1 MSLKATEKVDTNRY
15 AITVEIDA
23 ETFAKA
29 VEKVTAKALKNI
41 TIPGFRKGKA
51 PRNMIYK
58 MYGEDVFY
66 QDALEEL
73 YPDAADAAL
82 NESGIELAEQKVD
95 FELVSM
101 DKNGVTFKLLV
112 TAKPEVTLGDYKGLK
127 AERAVV
133 KVEDAEVDAEIAQM
147 QDRNARIITVEGRA
161 AQLGDTAVID
171 FEGFVDG
178 VAFEGGKGESYSL
191 ELGSGSFI
199 PGFEE
204 QLVGKNAGDDVD
216 VNVTFPEEYHAEEL
230 KGKEALFKCKIHEL
244 KTKELP
250 ELDDEFA
257 KDVSEFD
264 TLDELKKSI
273 ADKIAEAKNARADG
287 EVENALIEQVV
298 ANMTVE
304 VPDCMVE
311 QRIDDNVRDFE
322 NRLRYQGLDMKTYMQ
337 YTGMDE
343 QAFRDGFRDNAL
355 NQVKIRLAL
364 EAIAKA
370 ENLEA
375 SEEELNE
382 EYQKIAD
389 MYKMEADQVKA
400 VIAAKDLASDITANK
415 AIDVIKSSAE
425 ISDAKPAKKPAA
437 KKSTTTKKTTA
448 KKEETASEVADG
460 EVKPAAKKTTTTKK
474 TTTSST
480 AKKTTSTAKKTTTK
494 KAEGD
499 EAAAEK
505 KPAAKKTT
513 TATKKPAAKK
523 AAEPKEEK
531 AE

>member
-1 MSLKATEKVDTNRY
+1 MSLKATEKVDVNRY
-15 AITVEIDA
+15 ALTVEIDA

-29 VEKVTAKALKNI
+29 VEKVTAKALKTI

-95 FELVSM
+95 FELISM
-101 DKNGVTFKLLV
+101 DKNGVSFKLLI
-112 TAKPEVTLGDYKGLK
+112 TAKPEVTLGEYKGLK
-127 AERAVV
+127 AERTVV
-133 KVEDAEVDAEIAQM
+133 KVEDAEIDRELASM
-147 QDRNARIITVEGRA
+147 QERNARIIPVEGRA
-161 AQLGDTAVID
+161 SQLGDTAVID

-178 VAFEGGKGESYSL
+178 VAFEGGKGENYNL

-204 QLVGKNAGDDVD
+204 QLVGKNAGEDVD

-230 KGKEALFKCKIHEL
+230 KGKAALFKCKIHEL
-244 KTKELP
+244 KAKELP
-250 ELDDEFA
+250 ALDDEFA

-273 ADKIAEAKNARADG
+273 ADKITEGKNARADG
-287 EVENALIEQVV
+287 EVENALIGQVV
-298 ANMTVE
+298 EGMTVE

-311 QRIDDNVRDFE
+311 ARIDENIRDFE

-337 YTGMDE
+337 YTGMEEKD
-343 QAFRDGFRDNAL
+343 FREGFRENAL
-355 NQVKIRLAL
+355 TQVKIRLAL

-375 SEEELNE
+375 SEEELNA
-382 EYQKIAD
+382 EYTKIAE
-389 MYKMEADQVKA
+389 MYKMEAEQVKA

-415 AIDVIKSSAE
+415 AVDLIKESAVIT
-425 ISDAKPAKKPAA
+425 DAKPAKKAPAKKTTAKKVADKSEEEVAEGEKKPAAKKPAA
-437 KKSTTTKKTTA
+437 KKPAA
-448 KKEETASEVADG
+448 K
-460 EVKPAAKKTTTTKK
+460 KPAAK
-474 TTTSST
+474 
-480 AKKTTSTAKKTTTK
+480 
-494 KAEGD
+494 AEG
-499 EAAAEK
+499 EEAAEK

-513 TATKKPAAKK
+513 AAKKPAAKK
-523 AAEPKEEK
+523 TAAAKEEK

>member
-1 MSLKATEKVDTNRY
+1 MSLKATEKVDVNRY
-15 AITVEIDA
+15 ALTVEIDA

-29 VEKVTAKALKNI
+29 VEKVTAKALKTI

-95 FELVSM
+95 FELISM
-101 DKNGVTFKLLV
+101 DKNGVSFKLLI
-112 TAKPEVTLGDYKGLK
+112 TAKPEVTLGEYKGLK
-127 AERAVV
+127 AERTVV
-133 KVEDAEVDAEIAQM
+133 KVEDAEIDRELASM
-147 QDRNARIITVEGRA
+147 QERNARIIPVEGRA

-178 VAFEGGKGESYSL
+178 VAFEGGKGENYNL

-204 QLVGKNAGDDVD
+204 QLVGKNAGEDVE

-230 KGKEALFKCKIHEL
+230 KGKAALFKCKIHEL
-244 KTKELP
+244 KAKELP
-250 ELDDEFA
+250 ALDDEFA

-273 ADKIAEAKNARADG
+273 ADKITEGKNARADG
-287 EVENALIEQVV
+287 EVENALIGQVV
-298 ANMTVE
+298 EGMTVE

-311 QRIDDNVRDFE
+311 ARIDENIRDFE

-337 YTGMDE
+337 YTGMEEKD
-343 QAFRDGFRDNAL
+343 FREGFRENAL
-355 NQVKIRLAL
+355 TQVKIRLAL

-375 SEEELNE
+375 SEEELNA
-382 EYQKIAD
+382 EYTKIAE
-389 MYKMEADQVKA
+389 MYKMEAEQVKA

-415 AIDVIKSSAE
+415 AVDLIKESAVIT
-425 ISDAKPAKKPAA
+425 DAKPAKKAPAKKTTAKKAADKSEEEVAEGEKKPAAKKPAA
-437 KKSTTTKKTTA
+437 KKPAA
-448 KKEETASEVADG
+448 K
-460 EVKPAAKKTTTTKK
+460 KPAAK
-474 TTTSST
+474 
-480 AKKTTSTAKKTTTK
+480 
-494 KAEGD
+494 AEG
-499 EAAAEK
+499 EEAAEK

-513 TATKKPAAKK
+513 AAKKPAAKK
-523 AAEPKEEK
+523 TAAAKEEK

>member
-1 MSLKATEKVDTNRY
+1 MSLKATEKVDVNRY
-15 AITVEIDA
+15 ALTVEIDA

-29 VEKVTAKALKNI
+29 VEKVTAKAMKNI

-73 YPDAADAAL
+73 YPEVADAAL

-95 FELVSM
+95 FELISM
-101 DKNGVTFKLLV
+101 DKNGASFKLLV
-112 TAKPEVTLGDYKGLK
+112 TAKPEVTLGEYKGLK

-133 KVEDAEVDAEIAQM
+133 KVEDAEIDAELARM
-147 QDRNARIITVEGRA
+147 QERNARIIAVEGRA
-161 AQLGDTAVID
+161 SELGDTAVID

-230 KGKEALFKCKIHEL
+230 KGKEAVFKCKIHEL
-244 KTKELP
+244 KSKELP
-250 ELDDEFA
+250 ALDDEFA

-273 ADKIAEAKNARADG
+273 SDKIAEGKNAQADG
-287 EVENALIEQVV
+287 EVENALIQQIVEG
-298 ANMTVE
+298 MTVE

-311 QRIDDNVRDFE
+311 QRIDDNIRDFE
-322 NRLRYQGLDMKTYMQ
+322 NRLRYQGLDLKTYMQ

-343 QAFRDGFRDNAL
+343 KDFREGFRENSL
-355 NQVKIRLAL
+355 TQVKIRLAL

-375 SEEELNE
+375 SEEDLNA
-382 EYQKIAD
+382 EYAKIAD

-400 VIAAKDLASDITANK
+400 VIPAKDLASDITANK
-415 AIDVIKSSAE
+415 AIDVVKSSAVVT
-425 ISDAKPAKKPAA
+425 DAKPAKKTAA
-437 KKSTTTKKTTA
+437 KKTTKKA
-448 KKEETASEVADG
+448 EGEAEEK
-460 EVKPAAKKTTTTKK
+460 KPAAKKTTTTKK
-474 TTTSST
+474 TT
-480 AKKTTSTAKKTTTK
+480 AK
-494 KAEGD
+494 KAEG
-499 EAAAEK
+499 EAAEK
-505 KPAAKKTT
+505 KPAAKKSAS
-513 TATKKPAAKK
+513 TAAKKPAAKK

>member
-1 MSLKATEKVDTNRY
+1 MSFKSTEKVDTNRY

-73 YPDAADAAL
+73 YPDAADEAL
-82 NESGIELAEQKVD
+82 NQSGIELAEQKVD

-101 DKNGVTFKLLV
+101 DKAGVTFKLLV
-112 TAKPEVTLGDYKGLK
+112 TAKPEVTLGEYKGLK
-127 AERAVV
+127 ADRAPV
-133 KVEDAEVDAEIAQM
+133 KVDAAEVDAELSRM
-147 QDRNARIITVEGRA
+147 QERNARIIPVEGRA
-161 AQLGDTAVID
+161 AELGDTAVID

-204 QLVGKNAGDDVD
+204 QLVGKNAGEDVD

-230 KGKEALFKCKIHEL
+230 KGKAALFKCKIHEL

-250 ELDDEFA
+250 ALDDEFA

-264 TLDELKKSI
+264 TLEELKKSI
-273 ADKIAEAKNARADG
+273 TDKMTETKAAQADG
-287 EVENALIEQVV
+287 EVENALISQVV
-298 ANMTVE
+298 EGMTVE

-311 QRIDDNVRDFE
+311 QRIDDNIRDFE
-322 NRLRYQGLDMKTYMQ
+322 NRLRYQGLDLKTYMQ
-337 YTGMDE
+337 YTGMEEKD
-343 QAFRDGFRDNAL
+343 FREGFRENAL
-355 NQVKIRLAL
+355 TQVKIRLAL

-400 VIAAKDLASDITANK
+400 VIPAKDLTSDITANK
-415 AIDVIKSSAE
+415 AIDVIKSAAVITQKRATAKKAAAKKTETAQKEETAE
-425 ISDAKPAKKPAA
+425 EVADGEKKAAAKKTASGTKKPATASTAKKTSTAAKKATTAKEVENKEATEKKPAAKKPASTAAKKPAA
-437 KKSTTTKKTTA
+437 KKT
-448 KKEETASEVADG
+448 
-460 EVKPAAKKTTTTKK
+460 
-474 TTTSST
+474 
-480 AKKTTSTAKKTTTK
+480 
-494 KAEGD
+494 
-499 EAAAEK
+499 
-505 KPAAKKTT
+505 
-513 TATKKPAAKK
+513 
-523 AAEPKEEK
+523 AEPKEEK